1 MTISGP
7 PTTLKQLFQTSS
19 ALTSNHAAIPVYGP
33 YHAPHLHKGVDIDQ
47 ILHSKDSK
55 TSDLLSAYSLALP
68 LMSTSSGVCFD
79 RNLDA
84 PTLFTAVIRDILT
97 ETLSIQQIVD
107 GCTKLATEADC
118 GECNIISFGP
128 SNSKSVFA
136 KAMESEKDFK
146 VTLHEDL
153 AAKLSEAPSAFGD
166 APRTSKRPKLA
177 IVGMAGRFPN
187 AADHEKFWDL
197 LEAGL
202 DVHKRV
208 WYPYKPITMA
218 IDGFVQR
225 YLRIDSMWRLIMIRQ
240 AKSEIQVIPLLAAS
254 STSLDFSIHG
264 SSTCLLVRQ
273 LKQIRCTAW
282 VWQAHTRPSKW
293 PATYPTDPHLPGWSE
308 LEPFTVRRVTTGE
321 RSMKRKTLIPTL
333 SLPESEHSRL

>member
-33 YHAPHLHKGVDIDQ
+33 YHAPHLHRGVDIDR

-55 TSDLLSAYSLALP
+55 TSDLLSAYSLDLP

-79 RNLDA
+79 KNLDA
-84 PTLFTAVIRDILT
+84 PKLFTAVIRDILN
-97 ETLSIQQIVD
+97 ETLDIRRVVD
-107 GCTKLATEADC
+107 GCTKLAKEADC
-118 GECNIISFGP
+118 GECSITSFGP
-128 SNSKSVFA
+128 SSSKSMFA
-136 KAMESEKDFK
+136 KAMESEPGFR

-202 DVHKRV
+202 DVHRKV
-208 WYPYKPITMA
+208 CYPYHHFAMV
-218 IDGFVQR
+218 IDCAHQR
-225 YLRIDSMWRLIMIRQ
+225 YPKIDLTWRLITTRQ
-240 AKSEIQVIPLLAAS
+240 ERSEIQVIPLLAAS
-254 STSLDFSIHG
+254 LTSLASSIHD
-264 SSTCLLVRQ
+264 SSTCLLVK
-273 LKQIRCTAW
+273 LHKQIRCTAW
-282 VWQAHTRPSKW
+282 VWQVRTRPWKW
-293 PATYPTDPHLPGWSE
+293 PVMYPTDPHPPGWSGSA
-308 LEPFTVRRVTTGE
+308 PFTVRQVTTGE
-321 RSMKRKTLIPTL
+321 KSTKPKILIRIS
-333 SLPESEHSRL
+333 SLPECEHSHL